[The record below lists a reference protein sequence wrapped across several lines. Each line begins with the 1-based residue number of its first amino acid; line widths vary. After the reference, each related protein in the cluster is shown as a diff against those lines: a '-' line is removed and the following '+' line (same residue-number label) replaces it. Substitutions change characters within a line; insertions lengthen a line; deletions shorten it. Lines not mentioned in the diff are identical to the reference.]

1 MLRRSA
7 ESFAR
12 IVTPSFIAA
21 QSQTG
26 EDHGGPMSPPK
37 FDRKLSHRGAADD
50 QRKFAA
56 AFLKGRLAGFEKD
69 MRICLTGI
77 PSEVRPGLTHA
88 YFPALGTCC
97 GMLEYLAGLY
107 VGRID
112 GLGRRE
118 VTAYAKYL
126 PQPDYD
132 PEAIRVLVDA
142 FRNAVAHRGIASGVW
157 IDPHQHRGERRL
169 TWRVSADSYP
179 PGARSRRKP
188 GPDHQRLTVAMSL
201 YPSRAHPSRAPL
213 ARHSRLR

>member
-1 MLRRSA
+1 
-7 ESFAR
+7 
-12 IVTPSFIAA
+12 
-21 QSQTG
+21 
-26 EDHGGPMSPPK
+26 MSPPK

-169 TWRVSADSYP
+169 TWRVSADSTRPALEVVESQGQIIKDSPWPCRYTHRVHIRL
-179 PGARSRRKP
+179 GRLSRDIRASADSFLAELV
-188 GPDHQRLTVAMSL
+188 GQQRLRDNFFRCMKQL
-201 YPSRAHPSRAPL
+201 YPT
-213 ARHSRLR
+213 

>member
-1 MLRRSA
+1 
-7 ESFAR
+7 
-12 IVTPSFIAA
+12 
-21 QSQTG
+21 
-26 EDHGGPMSPPK
+26 MSPPK

-50 QRKFAA
+50 RRKFAA

-169 TWRVSADSYP
+169 TWRVSADSTRPALEVVESQGQIIKDSPWPCRYTHRVHIRL
-179 PGARSRRKP
+179 GRLSRDIRASADSFLAELV
-188 GPDHQRLTVAMSL
+188 GQQRLRDNFFRCMKQL
-201 YPSRAHPSRAPL
+201 YPT
-213 ARHSRLR
+213 